1 MRMKYSF
8 IVPIYNVENYLKKC
22 IDSLLAQ
29 TYGSFEIILVDDGS
43 TDSSG
48 AIADEYAEKYSE
60 IIQVIHQVNTGQG
73 GARNTGITVASGDYL
88 LMVDSDDYVSENMLE
103 ILDGYLEKYNCDILI
118 FNYIE
123 VKKSGEQQMQYLH
136 EESPYTQITPG
147 QFILELAAPWNKVFR
162 ASLFQESD
170 IQFPNRI
177 YYEDLATSPCLALHA
192 NQIGAIDTALYYY
205 VQRESSTMHSR
216 DTQRM
221 TDVCKAMEIVLNYFK
236 KCGRFEQ
243 YHQELEYLTVSHVL
257 IATIQRMLQVR
268 YEYEKIRTLERFVEK
283 YFCNYIDNPYI
294 QEIINKPEYRRVKRI
309 VEKKHFEL
317 FIGYVLRKIKNCII
331 KS

>member
-1 MRMKYSF
+1 MKYSF
-8 IVPIYNVENYLKKC
+8 IVPIYNVEKYLKKC

-48 AIADEYAEKYSE
+48 AIADEYAGKYSE
-60 IIQVIHQVNTGQG
+60 IIRVIHQSNTGQG
-73 GARNTGITVASGDYL
+73 GARNAGITVASGDYL
-88 LMVDSDDYVSENMLE
+88 FMVDSDDYVSENMLE

-123 VKKSGEQQMQYLH
+123 VKKNGEQQIQCLH
-136 EESPYTQITPG
+136 KAASYTQITSE

-162 ASLFQESD
+162 ASLFQKSD
-170 IQFPNRI
+170 IRFPNRI
-177 YYEDLATSPCLALHA
+177 YYEDLATNPCLALHA
-192 NQIGAIDTALYYY
+192 KQIGAIDTALYYY

-221 TDVCKAMEIVLNYFK
+221 TDVCKAMEIVLNYYK
-236 KCGRFEQ
+236 NCGQFEQ
-243 YHQELEYLTVSHVL
+243 YYQELEYLTVSHVL
-257 IATIQRMLQVR
+257 IATVQRMLQVK
-268 YEYEKIRTLERFVEK
+268 YEYKKIRGLEQFVEQH
-283 YFCNYIDNPYI
+283 FCNYIDNPYI
-294 QEIINKPEYRRVKRI
+294 QEMINKPEYRRVKRI
-309 VEKKHFEL
+309 VEKKHLQL
-317 FIGYVLRKIKNCII
+317 FIGYALRKIKNCII

>member
-1 MRMKYSF
+1 MKYSF
-8 IVPIYNVENYLKKC
+8 IVPIYNVEKYLKKC

-48 AIADEYAEKYSE
+48 AIADEYAGKYSE
-60 IIQVIHQVNTGQG
+60 IIRVIHQSNTGQG
-73 GARNTGITVASGDYL
+73 GARNAGITVASGDYL

-123 VKKSGEQQMQYLH
+123 VKKNGEQQIQCLH
-136 EESPYTQITPG
+136 KAASYTQITSE

-162 ASLFQESD
+162 ASLFQKSD
-170 IQFPNRI
+170 IRFPNRI
-177 YYEDLATSPCLALHA
+177 YYEDLATNPCLALHA
-192 NQIGAIDTALYYY
+192 KQIGAIDTALYYY

-221 TDVCKAMEIVLNYFK
+221 TDVCKAMEIVLNYYK
-236 KCGRFEQ
+236 NCGQFEQ
-243 YHQELEYLTVSHVL
+243 YYQELEYLTVSHVL
-257 IATIQRMLQVR
+257 IATVQRMLQVK
-268 YEYEKIRTLERFVEK
+268 YEYKKIRGLEQFVEQH
-283 YFCNYIDNPYI
+283 FCNYIDNPYI
-294 QEIINKPEYRRVKRI
+294 QEMINKPEYRRVKRI
-309 VEKKHFEL
+309 VEKKHLQL
-317 FIGYVLRKIKNCII
+317 FIGYALRKIKNCII
-331 KS
+331 KN

>member
-1 MRMKYSF
+1 MKYSF
-8 IVPIYNVENYLKKC
+8 IVPIYNVEKYLKKC

-29 TYGSFEIILVDDGS
+29 TYGGFEIILVDDGS

-48 AIADEYAEKYSE
+48 AIADEYAGKYSE
-60 IIQVIHQVNTGQG
+60 IIRVIHQSNTGQG
-73 GARNTGITVASGDYL
+73 GARNAGITVASGDYL

-123 VKKSGEQQMQYLH
+123 VKKNGEQQIQCLH
-136 EESPYTQITPG
+136 KADSYTQITPE

-162 ASLFQESD
+162 ASLFQKSN
-170 IQFPNRI
+170 IRFPNRI
-177 YYEDLATSPCLALHA
+177 YYEDLATNPCLALHA
-192 NQIGAIDTALYYY
+192 KQIGAIDTALYYY

-221 TDVCKAMEIVLNYFK
+221 TDVCKAMEIVLNYYK
-236 KCGRFEQ
+236 TCGQFEK

-257 IATIQRMLQVR
+257 IATVQRILQVK
-268 YEYEKIRTLERFVEK
+268 YEYKKIRGLEQFVEQH
-283 YFCNYIDNPYI
+283 FCNYIDNPYI
-294 QEIINKPEYRRVKRI
+294 QEMINKPEYRRVKRI
-309 VEKKHFEL
+309 VEKKHFQL